1 MSKLD
6 TTTGASMAHDEF
18 PPLQLSGKSILC
30 AALASRI
37 NMIGG
42 VRPFVAAVIR
52 ETARQAQEAGCANN
66 LVSVSD
72 LLLIAD
78 NLHSPPP
85 PPPSPTRQ
93 EMDAALNHLLPY
105 LFFAKGSRV
114 DGWVETLQRGIA
126 HHCKV
131 QP

>member
-1 MSKLD
+1 
-6 TTTGASMAHDEF
+6 
-18 PPLQLSGKSILC
+18 
-30 AALASRI
+30 
-37 NMIGG
+37 MIGG

-85 PPPSPTRQ
+85 PPPSPTRE
-93 EMDAALNHLLPY
+93 EMDAALKHLLPH
-105 LFFAKGSRV
+105 LFFAGSRV
-114 DGWVETLQRGIA
+114 DGWVQTLQRGIT
-126 HHCKV
+126 HHCKE

>member
-1 MSKLD
+1 
-6 TTTGASMAHDEF
+6 
-18 PPLQLSGKSILC
+18 
-30 AALASRI
+30 
-37 NMIGG
+37 MIGG

-85 PPPSPTRQ
+85 A
-93 EMDAALNHLLPY
+93 AALADAGGDGFSVEAFIATP
-105 LFFAKGSRV
+105 FFCSR
-114 DGWVETLQRGIA
+114 
-126 HHCKV
+126 
-131 QP
+131 

>member
-1 MSKLD
+1 
-6 TTTGASMAHDEF
+6 MAHEEF

-85 PPPSPTRQ
+85 PPPSPTRE
-93 EMDAALNHLLPY
+93 EMDSALKHLLPH
-105 LFFAKGSRV
+105 LFLLQV
-114 DGWVETLQRGIA
+114 VELTDG
-126 HHCKV
+126 CKPFNTASPTTARCSHE
-131 QP
+131 QT